1 MIIWGL
7 RSFTN
12 EFPRQHWTSNWKRK
26 LRGWNSP
33 REKSHP
39 RMLITSEWHTCN
51 ISNNHNNPSFN
62 IIISNKP
69 MLKTCNKWLISFI
82 SSSLTTTRT
91 NLLAQTLPP
100 LISLCITLLLM
111 PRLNLIPIQRQCMK
125 TILAGY
131 RGLTLA
137 AVAEAQTLV
146 GLTPSVKAAA
156 LCEAAFPRFPFVD
169 KPILSPS
176 LEIFS

>member
-1 MIIWGL
+1 
-7 RSFTN
+7 
-12 EFPRQHWTSNWKRK
+12 
-26 LRGWNSP
+26 
-33 REKSHP
+33 
-39 RMLITSEWHTCN
+39 
-51 ISNNHNNPSFN
+51 
-62 IIISNKP
+62 
-69 MLKTCNKWLISFI
+69 
-82 SSSLTTTRT
+82 
-91 NLLAQTLPP
+91 
-100 LISLCITLLLM
+100 
-111 PRLNLIPIQRQCMK
+111 MK

-156 LCEAAFPRFPFVD
+156 LCEAAFPRVPFVD